1 MSDTDSSVVVEVDP
15 GAGFCMGVHKAIA
28 RADELLDSGR
38 RVYCLGHP
46 LHNEEELGRLKQKGL
61 SVLSPE
67 RLGDAGKDPVLVRSH
82 GEPPETFERA
92 RELGVGL
99 VDSTCPVVQRLQVA
113 VREAHQGGDFVMIY
127 GKAGHPE
134 VLGLTGQTAN
144 RALVVGGPRD
154 VDVSRL
160 PEEVTLFSQTTM
172 SVAGFAA
179 LAEWLESQGVK
190 VRVRDTICRRVTRR
204 IPELQSFCGRFDKV
218 VFVGGRQSANA
229 RMLFDICRQVNPQC
243 WFVGNEREVDADWF
257 QAGDRVGVSGATST
271 PAWLMEKVAASI
283 RKKFR
288 RTKTS
293 KT

>member
-1 MSDTDSSVVVEVDP
+1 MSEKDSFVVVEVDP
-15 GAGFCMGVHKAIA
+15 AAGFCMGVNRAIA
-28 RADELLDSGR
+28 QADALLDSGR
-38 RVYCLGHP
+38 RVFCLGDP
-46 LHNEEELGRLKQKGL
+46 LHNEEELRRLRQKGL
-61 SVLSPE
+61 AVLSPD
-67 RLGDAGKDPVLVRSH
+67 RLEEAGQDMVLVRTH
-82 GEPPETFERA
+82 GEPPETYERA
-92 RELGVGL
+92 GKLGVQL
-99 VDSTCPVVQRLQVA
+99 VDSTCPVVQRLQAA
-113 VREAHQGGDFVMIY
+113 VRDAHQAGDFVMIY

-134 VLGLTGQTAN
+134 VIGLQGQTGN
-144 RALVVGGPRD
+144 RALVVGGLHE
-154 VDVSRL
+154 VDLSRL

-172 SVAGFAA
+172 PVAGFTA
-179 LAEWLESQGVK
+179 LTEWLKSRGIK

-257 QAGDRVGVSGATST
+257 QEGDRIGISGATST

-283 RKKFR
+283 RKQFR
-288 RTKTS
+288 RTKSS